1 MARRDRD
8 RFGGADDERRGGRA
22 PSNGAAPRPPAPAQG
37 PARGPAPAQG
47 ASRGNAPRGNAPR
60 PAPPGGPRRPQDPPR
75 PRSIAEDP
83 NAYRSPGF
91 QDVDQ
96 NPYKIDYA
104 GLPKDVE
111 EEEGAEAG
119 ATETPAPQGP
129 ARNPTLPRGMLGR
142 NQDRRGT
149 DPNAYRSPAFHDLD
163 RVHQR
168 FGARRV
174 GRPTGPQAPV
184 RPEGAPADIE
194 ETDATPVGAGETPT
208 PTEG

>member
-8 RFGGADDERRGGRA
+8 RMGGADDERRGGRA
-22 PSNGAAPRPPAPAQG
+22 PTPGAG
-37 PARGPAPAQG
+37 PSPSAPAQG
-47 ASRGNAPRGNAPR
+47 APRGNAPGPGAPRGNAPR
-60 PAPPGGPRRPQDPPR
+60 NTPPAGPRRPQEPPR
-75 PRSIAEDP
+75 PRSVAEDP

-111 EEEGAEAG
+111 EEEIADGA
-119 ATETPAPQGP
+119 ATEAPATQGP
-129 ARNPTLPRGMLGR
+129 ARTPSLPRGMLGR

-149 DPNAYRSPAFHDLD
+149 DPNAYRSPAFQDLD

-168 FGARRV
+168 YGARRG
-174 GRPTGPQAPV
+174 GRPTGPQGPV
-184 RPEGAPADIE
+184 RPEGAPADVE
-194 ETDATPVGAGETPT
+194 EPEVTPDAPT

>member
-8 RFGGADDERRGGRA
+8 RMGGADDERRGGRA
-22 PSNGAAPRPPAPAQG
+22 PTPGAGPRPSAPAQG
-37 PARGPAPAQG
+37 
-47 ASRGNAPRGNAPR
+47 APRGNAP
-60 PAPPGGPRRPQDPPR
+60 APGAPRGNAAPGGPRRPPQAPPR
-75 PRSIAEDP
+75 PRSVAEDP

-104 GLPKDVE
+104 GLPRDVE
-111 EEEGAEAG
+111 EEEGADGAAAEAP
-119 ATETPAPQGP
+119 ATQGP

-149 DPNAYRSPAFHDLD
+149 DPNAYRSPAFQDLD

-168 FGARRV
+168 FGARRG
-174 GRPTGPQAPV
+174 GRPSGPVTPV
-184 RPEGAPADIE
+184 RPEGAPADVE
-194 ETDATPVGAGETPT
+194 ELEPTPETPT
-208 PTEG
+208 STEG

>member
-8 RFGGADDERRGGRA
+8 RMGGADDERRGGRA
-22 PSNGAAPRPPAPAQG
+22 PTPGAGPRPPS
-37 PARGPAPAQG
+37 PARGHAPAPG
-47 ASRGNAPRGNAPR
+47 ARRNDAA
-60 PAPPGGPRRPQDPPR
+60 PGGPRRPPQEPPR
-75 PRSIAEDP
+75 PRSVAEDP

-104 GLPKDVE
+104 GLPRDVE
-111 EEEGAEAG
+111 EEEGGAEAP
-119 ATETPAPQGP
+119 ATQGP
-129 ARNPTLPRGMLGR
+129 ARAPSLPRGMLGR

-149 DPNAYRSPAFHDLD
+149 DPNAYRSPAFQDLD

-168 FGARRV
+168 YGARRG
-174 GRPTGPQAPV
+174 GRPSGPVTPV
-184 RPEGAPADIE
+184 RPEGAPADVE
-194 ETDATPVGAGETPT
+194 EPELTPETPT

>member
-8 RFGGADDERRGGRA
+8 RVGGADDERRGGRA
-22 PSNGAAPRPPAPAQG
+22 PTPGAGPRPSAHG
-37 PARGPAPAQG
+37 
-47 ASRGNAPRGNAPR
+47 APRGNAP
-60 PAPPGGPRRPQDPPR
+60 APGAPRGNAAPGSLRRPPQEPPR
-75 PRSIAEDP
+75 PRSVAEDP

-111 EEEGAEAG
+111 DDGTADGAAAEA
-119 ATETPAPQGP
+119 PAAQGP
-129 ARNPTLPRGMLGR
+129 ARATALPRGMLGR

-149 DPNAYRSPAFHDLD
+149 DPNAYRSPAFQDLD

-168 FGARRV
+168 YGARR
-174 GRPTGPQAPV
+174 GARPTGPVTPV
-184 RPEGAPADIE
+184 RPDGAPADIE
-194 ETDATPVGAGETPT
+194 EPELAPEPPT

>member
-8 RFGGADDERRGGRA
+8 RVGGADDERRGGRA
-22 PSNGAAPRPPAPAQG
+22 PTPGAGPRPSAPVHG
-37 PARGPAPAQG
+37 
-47 ASRGNAPRGNAPR
+47 APRGNAP
-60 PAPPGGPRRPQDPPR
+60 APGAPRGNAAPGGPRRPPQEPPR
-75 PRSIAEDP
+75 PRSVAEDP

-111 EEEGAEAG
+111 DEETADGGAAEAP
-119 ATETPAPQGP
+119 ATQGP
-129 ARNPTLPRGMLGR
+129 ARAPTLPRGMLGR

-149 DPNAYRSPAFHDLD
+149 DPNAYRSPAFQDLD

-168 FGARRV
+168 YGARRG
-174 GRPTGPQAPV
+174 GRPSGPVTPV
-184 RPEGAPADIE
+184 RPEGAPADVE
-194 ETDATPVGAGETPT
+194 EPELTPEAPT
-208 PTEG
+208 PAEG